1 MKHTLKMMAVSAV
14 MTGLFATTASAFENQ
29 VEPFER
35 LNSRLK
41 TMCSGSRTTL
51 DGYDI
56 LEINDC
62 TSKDRYPGGLSIRD
76 RAGHPYLGH
85 VVSKYPDGS
94 KPTRKIEILSYD
106 HAFNGTY
113 LYLEDI
119 AGGPD
124 SHDVKSVT
132 LLLPRLGIPSIQIEG
147 EEAVVTLTTG
157 ETVSFDKTTY
167 GINSGALKEGPI
179 DLTTD
184 RFKRQAPNVHYT
196 GKGISI
202 RVDHRYEF
210 PTQGAVKAEVRQ
222 GSRVCKISKTL
233 IWNAEGVLT
242 VNDDKSIVDILNKKC
257 VKKPGE
263 NAFQI

>member
-1 MKHTLKMMAVSAV
+1 MKHSLKLIALSAV
-14 MTGLFATTASAFENQ
+14 ITGVFAASIKAEENH

-41 TMCSGSRTTL
+41 TMCSGSRPTQ
-51 DGYDI
+51 DGYDVV
-56 LEINDC
+56 EINDC
-62 TSKDRYPGGLSIRD
+62 TSKDRYPGGFTVKD

-94 KPTRKIEILSYD
+94 KPTRKIDFTTYD
-106 HAFNGTY
+106 HAFNDTY

-132 LLLPRLGIPSIQIEG
+132 LILPRLGIPSIQVEG
-147 EEAVVTLTTG
+147 NETVVTLTTG

-167 GINSGALKEGPI
+167 GINSGVLKEGPI

-184 RFKRQAPNVHYT
+184 RFKRQPPNVHYT

-210 PTQGAVKAEVRQ
+210 PTQGAVTAEVRQ
-222 GSRVCKISKTL
+222 GSRVCKIPKTL
-233 IWNAEGVLT
+233 IWNAEGVLI

-257 VKKPGE
+257 VKKAGE
-263 NAFQI
+263 SDFKI